1 MKIIDL
7 KTYESKQKFYQS
19 KAWRLLRKEKLT
31 NDSLCEMH
39 LQKDQIVPATE
50 VHHIIDI
57 DDIPTFENALNYNNL
72 MSLCKS
78 CHSSITG
85 KKKKSEWKIFDLKD
99 FLSNN

>member
-7 KTYESKQKFYQS
+7 KTYEGKQKFYQS

-31 NDSLCEMH
+31 NDPLCEMH
-39 LQKDQIVPATE
+39 LQKGQIVPATE

-57 DDIPTFENALNYNNL
+57 DDKPTLENALDSNNL

-85 KKKKSEWKIFDLKD
+85 KKKKPEWKPFNIQLYEGLK
-99 FLSNN
+99 